1 MEAEMAFIYFLWL
14 VSVVMSGYVGYC
26 TALKQT
32 QTPVQSSE
40 QQKPRQE
47 ESEENYAQY
56 NPKNLHDPISYSEQ
70 LANLQRM
77 QEEFERSRR
86 VTDE

>member
-14 VSVVMSGYVGYC
+14 VSVMMGIYIGYF
-26 TALKQT
+26 TAIKQMKS
-32 QTPVQSSE
+32 PVQSPQKQGEKQE
-40 QQKPRQE
+40 QKQ
-47 ESEENYAQY
+47 NYVQY
-56 NPKNLHDPISYSEQ
+56 DPKDLHNPISYSEQ
-70 LANLQRM
+70 LANLERM